1 MLDGQLSMAGG
12 PAAVGGGQS
21 QAAGGRVEIDRIS
34 LRVTG
39 MDPIDARTLAQAIAA
54 GLAPTLSLAPGEAS
68 LDRLRV
74 EVQARAGEDQDA
86 LARRAVARLAP
97 LINRVDPSE
106 AAR

>member
-1 MLDGQLSMAGG
+1 MPDGQVNMAGTG
-12 PAAVGGGQS
+12 AQPPEGQA
-21 QAAGGRVEIDRIS
+21 QTLAGRVEIERIS

-39 MDPIDARTLAQAIAA
+39 MDPIEARALARAIAA

-68 LDRLRV
+68 LDHLRV
-74 EVQARAGEDQDA
+74 EVQAKPGDDRDA

-97 LINRVDPSE
+97 LINRVGPSE